1 MFILVFFR
9 KLGGGAGGI
18 GCFPAAA
25 ILLFLLLEALHL
37 SASIAVGIYQAGDW
51 LVNNV
56 PVLGTIIAGL
66 MMIISFFL
74 NAILMAF
81 ILGVHGA
88 CSIWFVIRY
97 FIGCVCS

>member
-1 MFILVFFR
+1 MFLLVFVR
-9 KLGGGAGGI
+9 KLGGGAGGM
-18 GCFPAAA
+18 GCFPVAFV
-25 ILLFLLLEALHL
+25 LLSLLLAALHL
-37 SASIAVGIYQAGDW
+37 SDLYPAVDW

-74 NAILMAF
+74 NAIFVLYLMG
-81 ILGVHGA
+81 IHGA

-97 FIGCVCS
+97 LIGCIWS